1 MANSGSVFIWR
12 KVLTTQPYNMLTL
25 NMLDL
30 TTKGLDYILN
40 VLMNI
45 SDLSVDFVCDVFNFD
60 MIFLNTL
67 FCSKC

>member
-1 MANSGSVFIWR
+1 
-12 KVLTTQPYNMLTL
+12 MLTL